1 MKNTV
6 KGNIT
11 LFSIGGVSYGVIE
24 LIWRRYTHWTM
35 VITGGVC
42 FVLLY
47 RIFKKLVHIALWKKC
62 IIGSSLI
69 TFIEFIS
76 GCIVNLWGKLEVWD
90 YSDMPANFLGQICL
104 YYSILWGLL
113 TIPIAAV
120 CKMIRKMLRY

>member
-1 MKNTV
+1 MRKHIV
-6 KGNIT
+6 AGNWKMNKT
-11 LFSIGGVSYGVIE
+11 FDEADE
-24 LIWRRYTHWTM
+24 LISNIMDKLEKTAR
-35 VITGGVC
+35 GQG
-42 FVLLY
+42 FANGLLTE
-47 RIFKKLVHIALWKKC
+47 
-62 IIGSSLI
+62 I

-120 CKMIRKMLRY
+120 CTMIRKMLRY